1 MKGCLVIAA
10 AAVFVGASCSGHPA
24 HAPSHAASS
33 SPETLTSRQACRQL
47 RADLAR
53 NGGAPDIPALR
64 VIADHVAD
72 ARLAADARTAVRDI
86 GHTGVAPL
94 ALALL
99 EDDCDR
105 AGVKIAAPSSPEP
118 QALA

>member
-1 MKGCLVIAA
+1 MRAFMATVVAALVAVVGCGGQALHARTHT
-10 AAVFVGASCSGHPA
+10 GAS
-24 HAPSHAASS
+24 APQ
-33 SPETLTSRQACRQL
+33 TLTSRQACDLL
-47 RADLAR
+47 RDDLAR

-64 VIADHVAD
+64 KVADHVSA

-99 EDDCDR
+99 ADDCAR
-105 AGVKIAAPSSPEP
+105 AGVKI
-118 QALA
+118 LAR

>member
-1 MKGCLVIAA
+1 MAA
-10 AAVFVGASCSGHPA
+10 AAVFVGVGCGGHQA
-24 HAPSHAASS
+24 HARSHAES
-33 SPETLTSRQACRQL
+33 SPPGTLTSRQACL
-47 RADLAR
+47 RLQADLAR

-64 VIADHVAD
+64 VIADHVTA

-86 GHTGVAPL
+86 EHSGVAPL

-105 AGVKIAAPSSPEP
+105 AGVTITAPSPQQP
-118 QALA
+118 QA

>member
-1 MKGCLVIAA
+1 MKGSLVLAA
-10 AAVFVGASCSGHPA
+10 AAVLAGVSCGGAHPA
-24 HAPSHAASS
+24 HARSRAAPSAG
-33 SPETLTSRQACRQL
+33 TLSSRQACLRL

-64 VIADHVAD
+64 AIADHVTA

-105 AGVKIAAPSSPEP
+105 AGVKITAPSPP
-118 QALA
+118 